1 MANILWSNHDGLA
14 VNESSLHSG
23 SPPLLILALW
33 NQTGILKIF
42 DFSYFE
48 SNTLNYTNAT
58 WHREVKLPFTTY
70 LMIQTK
76 PTSLSKKQFFQLLI
90 VRYVKN
96 KWWLLA
102 LMLIFFALI
111 ASREVLDRTDFVFLM
126 MFASYPLLI
135 VIQFWL
141 WVNSKE
147 NKIFLIE
154 RTYEIEE
161 GMIIGKID
169 KNNFS
174 TTEKSNI
181 IKSDTILN
189 TYLLYLSK
197 NQFFYFPFDSFQ
209 SEEDRIWFENNYING
224 LTK

>member
-1 MANILWSNHDGLA
+1 MSYLQRSFETDTFKEINEWLAYGFNWSL
-14 VNESSLHSG
+14 
-23 SPPLLILALW
+23 PL
-33 NQTGILKIF
+33 T
-42 DFSYFE
+42 
-48 SNTLNYTNAT
+48 TN
-58 WHREVKLPFTTY
+58 
-70 LMIQTK
+70 LMIHTK

-102 LMLIFFALI
+102 LMLIFFGLI
-111 ASREVLDRTDFVFLM
+111 ASREVLERTDFVFLV

-169 KNNFS
+169 ENNFS

-209 SEEDRIWFENNYING
+209 SEEDRIWFENNYVNG
-224 LTK
+224 ITK